1 LRRQIGEEVPGAIGV
16 PHEARTAV
24 QAAFK
29 TPSLRNVELTGPYFH
44 NGSQAT
50 LEQVVEFYARG
61 GDFHQGNRDLSPDI
75 EPIPELANDKKLIG
89 DLVEFLKSLT
99 DPRVAE
105 QKPPFDH
112 PELIV
117 PHGHRSQSKGV
128 AGDQNLVIPATGAS
142 GGVRLKTFEQIL
154 ADGVPN

>member
-1 LRRQIGEEVPGAIGV
+1 
-16 PHEARTAV
+16 
-24 QAAFK
+24 
-29 TPSLRNVELTGPYFH
+29 
-44 NGSQAT
+44 
-50 LEQVVEFYARG
+50 
-61 GDFHQGNRDLSPDI
+61 
-75 EPIPELANDKKLIG
+75 LIG